1 MQTTPR
7 NDGSSEP
14 SQAAFT
20 PLAGE
25 SAESLMR
32 RAVAEG
38 QSFMARHRIKAQG
51 STVNTLPGVSPVE
64 SPIADLSIGSGDE
77 VTESYMAGSVTAEPQ
92 VLQAKLEDQAP
103 VVSGVS
109 AQAGLFGADGS
120 NDEEPHSKAV
130 KKATKTKSKTVPPA
144 FAASDED
151 DIDADVDIDAPEDD
165 PEFAEIYEAQVD
177 ALAMDAIKV
186 ASQGSAR
193 DVSSSQRYLNQLSR
207 FAPLDKEESYE
218 LFRKAKAGDSA
229 AYEKLFNHNLRLVV
243 SLVRPYL
250 NRGMAFDDL
259 VQEGG
264 LGLMRGIQKFDPDV
278 GVKPST
284 YLTVWI
290 RQRLGRAVKD
300 NMGIVRVPI
309 HVHDNAATIHAQ
321 AKRAR
326 AAGLPEADALEK
338 QSAEAYSKLISQA
351 VPSASLDQS
360 VSGNEHDDAR
370 MLSDMIVDESTD
382 IESTVAHRQT
392 IQLFFD
398 SAKELP
404 PRSRF
409 IIAVKCDLLEMYADE
424 LDLETWIEDNDLT
437 DFVDTITSGD
447 RADVSLREI
456 GNALGISSER
466 VNQIFR
472 ASMDTIREEIGHGA
486 GGLEN
491 LSFDVE
497 NSPSV
502 KSTQKV
508 KSN

>member
-1 MQTTPR
+1 
-7 NDGSSEP
+7 
-14 SQAAFT
+14 
-20 PLAGE
+20 
-25 SAESLMR
+25 MR

-38 QSFMARHRIKAQG
+38 QSFLAKHRIQAKVTAVQ
-51 STVNTLPGVSPVE
+51 TIPDAIPVE
-64 SPIADLSIGSGDE
+64 SSAPDLIVKSGDDSA
-77 VTESYMAGSVTAEPQ
+77 ESYMGGSVSAETPVMQ
-92 VLQAKLEDQAP
+92 VRLDDQAP
-103 VVSGVS
+103 VVADVSDQTDLFVLDVPSTEPEVEHKAIRKEPKAKSAKASPVAPSG
-109 AQAGLFGADGS
+109 GA
-120 NDEEPHSKAV
+120 EEDFDAD
-130 KKATKTKSKTVPPA
+130 A
-144 FAASDED
+144 
-151 DIDADVDIDAPEDD
+151 DIDAAEVD
-165 PEFAEIYEAQVD
+165 PEYAEIFEAQVD
-177 ALAMDAIKV
+177 AQVMDAIKV
-186 ASQGSAR
+186 ASQGSSR

-207 FAPLDKEESYE
+207 YAPLDTEESYE
-218 LFRKAKAGDSA
+218 LFRKAKAGDNA

-250 NRGMAFDDL
+250 NRGMTFDDL

-309 HVHDNAATIHAQ
+309 HVHDNAAMIHAQ

-326 AAGLPEADALEK
+326 EAGLPEAAALEK
-338 QSAEAYSKLISQA
+338 QSSEAYSKLISQA
-351 VPSASLDQS
+351 VPSGSLDQPIGS
-360 VSGNEHDDAR
+360 FENEDAR
-370 MLSDMIVDESTD
+370 ILSDMIVDDSSD
-382 IESTVAHRQT
+382 IETTVAHRQT
-392 IQLFFD
+392 IQLFFE

-409 IIAVKCDLLEMYADE
+409 IVAVKCDLLEMYADQ
-424 LDLETWIEDNDLT
+424 LDLETWIDENGLC
-437 DFVDTITSGD
+437 DFVEAISSGE

-456 GNALGISSER
+456 GNVLGISSER

-472 ASMDTIREEIGHGA
+472 ASMDTIKEEIGHGV

-497 NSPSV
+497 NSPNG
-502 KSTQKV
+502 KSAQKA

>member
-7 NDGSSEP
+7 NDGPDGP
-14 SQAAFT
+14 SQAPT
-20 PLAGE
+20 PTPVVE
-25 SAESLMR
+25 HAESLMR
-32 RAVAEG
+32 RAVADG
-38 QSFMARHRIKAQG
+38 QSFLSRNRIKVKPAKVEIA
-51 STVNTLPGVSPVE
+51 TPVE
-64 SPIADLSIGSGDE
+64 VETPDLAIKSGGE
-77 VTESYMAGSVTAEPQ
+77 INESFMAGNFSAEPQ
-92 VLQAKLEDQAP
+92 VVHASLDAQSP
-103 VVSGVS
+103 VVADVS
-109 AQAGLFGADGS
+109 DQPALFDTVES
-120 NDEEPHSKAV
+120 EPAPKAAAA
-130 KKATKTKSKTVPPA
+130 KKAKPKKPTPVVEPTVYV
-144 FAASDED
+144 DGEE
-151 DIDADVDIDAPEDD
+151 DIDPDADLDPPEVDGD
-165 PEFAEIYEAQVD
+165 FAEISESQIEAH
-177 ALAMDAIKV
+177 AMEAITV
-186 ASQGSAR
+186 ASRGSSR

-207 FAPLDKEESYE
+207 YEPLDKEESYE

-290 RQRLGRAVKD
+290 RQRLGRAVKE

-309 HVHDNAATIHAQ
+309 HVHDNAAMIHSQ

-326 AAGLPEADALEK
+326 EAGLPEAEALERK
-338 QSAEAYSKLISQA
+338 SSEAYQKLISQA

-360 VSGNEHDDAR
+360 VSGNESDDAR
-370 MLSDMIVDESTD
+370 MLSDMMVDESTD
-382 IESTVAHRQT
+382 VEATVAHRQT

-409 IIAVKCDLLEMYADE
+409 ILAIKCDLIEMYADE
-424 LDLETWIEDNDLT
+424 LDLETWIEDNGLT
-437 DFVDTITSGD
+437 DFVDRITSGEQQD
-447 RADVSLREI
+447 CSLRDI
-456 GNALGISSER
+456 GDALGISSER

-472 ASMDTIREEIGHGA
+472 ASMDTIKQEIGHGV

-497 NSPSV
+497 NAPNGKSAKV
-502 KSTQKV
+502 KST
-508 KSN
+508 